1 MLGEYDY
8 EINVFLTAALVLQ
21 YCLDYA
27 SAYEPTYVHT
37 IPPQYYS
44 NVTARTLIS
53 KLKFINM
60 QLKT

>member
-1 MLGEYDY
+1 MLGEHDY

-21 YCLDYA
+21 YGLDYA

-37 IPPQYYS
+37 THPQYYS
-44 NVTARTLIS
+44 TVTAGTLIS

-60 QLKT
+60 KLKT